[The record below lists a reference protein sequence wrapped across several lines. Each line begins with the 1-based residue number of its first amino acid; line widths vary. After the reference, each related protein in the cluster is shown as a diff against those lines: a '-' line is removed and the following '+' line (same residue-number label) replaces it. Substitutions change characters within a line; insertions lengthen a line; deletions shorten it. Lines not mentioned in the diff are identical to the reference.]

1 MQKQPGISID
11 SSRISESAIGSPET
25 SYQGLAHFG
34 KALLAIGVIL
44 VAGAGL
50 GAVMGALSRLYFSL
64 YLLPLFL
71 CVFMGIL
78 LTKVIDQFHVHV
90 KLQAVFLALLLAGV
104 AFGAFHYTN
113 YLFVHT
119 AAEQDVAAQMATAG
133 KKQSTVTPA
142 QVVDL
147 NLRMM
152 TGHSGFVGYVLFK
165 AQQGMSVHEAGS
177 KDSNNVGSEL
187 TWLYWGAFLLAMV
200 FCNVVVASKSASR
213 PVCPVCGAW
222 MEKAR
227 FMGNLE
233 ADREPELVEVLQNGN
248 LRSLKEILKD
258 YCDYPKFVF
267 YLRECNVC
275 HRADRQL
282 IIQKAVV
289 NPSGK
294 VQFLQ
299 YRSIMLRSR
308 ASAASAAEEA
318 A

>member
-1 MQKQPGISID
+1 
-11 SSRISESAIGSPET
+11 
-25 SYQGLAHFG
+25 
-34 KALLAIGVIL
+34 
-44 VAGAGL
+44 
-50 GAVMGALSRLYFSL
+50 
-64 YLLPLFL
+64 
-71 CVFMGIL
+71 
-78 LTKVIDQFHVHV
+78 
-90 KLQAVFLALLLAGV
+90 
-104 AFGAFHYTN
+104 
-113 YLFVHT
+113 
-119 AAEQDVAAQMATAG
+119 
-133 KKQSTVTPA
+133 
-142 QVVDL
+142 
-147 NLRMM
+147 
-152 TGHSGFVGYVLFK
+152 
-165 AQQGMSVHEAGS
+165 
-177 KDSNNVGSEL
+177 
-187 TWLYWGAFLLAMV
+187 
-200 FCNVVVASKSASR
+200 
-213 PVCPVCGAW
+213 
-222 MEKAR
+222 

-248 LRSLKEILKD
+248 LRSLKQILKD